1 MNDTQSQPN
10 NFKLALALTNK
21 EVAALKNKEVV
32 ALKNKEIAIPT
43 MLDAA
48 PTIRCS
54 SMRKEGAD
62 DVESNLAIPKKETN

>member
-21 EVAALKNKEVV
+21 EVAALKNKE
-32 ALKNKEIAIPT
+32 I
-43 MLDAA
+43 AA